1 MANIALAVA
10 NKVDVVES
18 VIQMTLPAAEA
29 IVAGA
34 PVRIDTST
42 GRFTNSNG
50 TTTAEARVYGIATK
64 TVAAGMPVTAV
75 RKGVIGGYDF
85 AALAYDLPIYV
96 SDTDGRLEDSTAPTV
111 DVIVGR
117 IIPGAATTLGTA
129 YDKLLFVDL

>member
-18 VIQMTLPAAEA
+18 VIQMTLPAGEA
-29 IVAGA
+29 ITAGA
-34 PVRIDTST
+34 PVRLDTST
-42 GRFTNSNG
+42 GRFTNANG

-85 AALAYDLPIYV
+85 ASLAYDLPIYV
-96 SDTDGRLEDSTAPTV
+96 SDTDGRLDDSTAPTV